1 MSIQEIFKSEFLKPE
16 VEVNFSA
23 IHKLECEEVLDNLGY
38 IELDRN
44 SGKQTATLEQL
55 KEGISVF
62 RQEYEMNKQ
71 DFDIGIDRFDT
82 FKNQLLTEEELD
94 FLHEISSLEGEFEL
108 HQYSLKKI
116 EQNPILSRVL
126 NWRLA
131 ILSIF
136 NKGISN
142 QLSDDLK
149 KQLNLLGTWCSTSD
163 HKKIIELLGNMEDL
177 SMAIAKQDSYPESE
191 YRHLIYFKNSYKKLK
206 DQDVKFTSN
215 KKRFESRLQFIPKE
229 SQKTLALVKK
239 KKVSYDTFQDDQLHQ
254 LMIRLVQIRLWLLGN
269 YQGKLDNDLG
279 PLSITGIHSLIS
291 YIHES
296 YGGKQGYKMS
306 DLLMRLGNDK
316 WVLNVSYLFKALLP
330 VLIKMESDKKMET
343 ISEEF
348 STIINKLDK
357 EEDKKEVLKII
368 DQEIKGELAS
378 PQNRKSK
385 TRGGKRLLR
394 SIGRFF
400 KRIGDF
406 IKDGIKWVIQSIKN
420 LFKWFKNGIKIL
432 LRELKKAFH
441 MAKTALSFFF
451 SKRIVKTENS
461 NSQLITDY
469 DFNFDSLTTIIGS
482 DKELI
487 EEHIKKNKWIT
498 KALEEVSEFLGT
510 VISIAIKVAKGPMGW
525 IQLGVEV
532 IKYLADNK
540 FKYNR
545 LTLNFDH

>member
-16 VEVNFSA
+16 TEVNFTA

-44 SGKQTATLEQL
+44 SEKQTATLEQL
-55 KEGISVF
+55 KEGISLF
-62 RQEYEMNKQ
+62 RQEYELHKQ
-71 DFDIGIDRFDT
+71 DFHKGIDHFGT
-82 FKNQLLTEEELD
+82 FKSQLLSEEELD
-94 FLHEISSLEGEFEL
+94 FLHELSSLEGEFEL
-108 HQYSLKKI
+108 HQYSINKI
-116 EQNPILSRVL
+116 RQNPILSRVL
-126 NWRLA
+126 NWRLG

-136 NKGISN
+136 NKSITN
-142 QLSDDLK
+142 QLSNDLTK
-149 KQLNLLGTWCSTSD
+149 HLNLLGSWCNISG
-163 HKKIIELLGNMEDL
+163 HEQIIELLGNIEDL
-177 SMAIAKQDSYPESE
+177 SMAIAKQDFYPGSD

-215 KKRFESRLQFIPKE
+215 KKRFESRLAFIPKE
-229 SQKTLALVKK
+229 SQNTLNLVQK
-239 KKVSYDTFQDDQLHQ
+239 KKVEFDSFEKDQLHQ
-254 LMIRLVQIRLWLLGN
+254 LMTRLVQIRLWLLGN

-291 YIHES
+291 YIHDS

-306 DLLMRLGNDK
+306 DLLMRLGNDR

-330 VLIKMESDKKMET
+330 VLVRMESDKKMET

-348 STIINKLDK
+348 STIINKLEK
-357 EEDKKEVLKII
+357 EEDKKKVLKVI
-368 DQEIKGELAS
+368 DQQIKDEFTS
-378 PQNRKSK
+378 PTNLKSK

-394 SIGRFF
+394 SIGQFF

-451 SKRIVKTENS
+451 SKRIVKSQNTS
-461 NSQLITDY
+461 SQLITDY
-469 DFNFDSLTTIIGS
+469 DFNFDSLTTVIGT

-487 EEHIKKNKWIT
+487 EEHIRKNRWIT
-498 KALEEVSEFLGT
+498 NALEEVSEFLGT
-510 VISIAIKVAKGPMGW
+510 VISIAIKIAKGPIGW
-525 IQLGVEV
+525 IQLGIDL

-540 FKYNR
+540 FQYNR
-545 LTLNFDH
+545 LSLDLDH

>member
-1 MSIQEIFKSEFLKPE
+1 MSIQEIFKNEFLKPE
-16 VEVNFSA
+16 TEVNFTA

-44 SGKQTATLEQL
+44 SGKQTASFEELE
-55 KEGISVF
+55 EGISLF
-62 RQEYEMNKQ
+62 RQEYELNKQ
-71 DFDIGIDRFDT
+71 DFHKGIDRFGT
-82 FKNQLLTEEELD
+82 FKSQLLSEEELD
-94 FLHEISSLEGEFEL
+94 FLHELSSLEGEFEL
-108 HQYSLKKI
+108 HHYPLKKI
-116 EQNPILSRVL
+116 GQNPILSRVL
-126 NWRLA
+126 NWRLG

-136 NKGISN
+136 NKNITN
-142 QLSDDLK
+142 QLSDDLTNH
-149 KQLNLLGTWCSTSD
+149 LNLLGSWCNISD
-163 HKKIIELLGNMEDL
+163 HEQIIDLLGNMENL
-177 SMAIAKQDSYPESE
+177 SLAIAKQDFYPDSD

-215 KKRFESRLQFIPKE
+215 RKRFESRLPFIPQE
-229 SQKTLALVKK
+229 SQNTLNLVQK
-239 KKVSYDTFQDDQLHQ
+239 KKVAFDSFQNDQLHQ
-254 LMIRLVQIRLWLLGN
+254 LMTRLVQIRLWLLGN

-306 DLLMRLGNDK
+306 DLLMRLGNDR

-330 VLIKMESDKKMET
+330 VLVRMESDKKMET

-348 STIINKLDK
+348 STIINKLEK
-357 EEDKKEVLKII
+357 EEDKKEVLKVI
-368 DQEIKGELAS
+368 DQQIKTEFES
-378 PQNRKSK
+378 PSKRKSK

-406 IKDGIKWVIQSIKN
+406 IKDGIEWVIQSIKN

-432 LRELKKAFH
+432 VRELKKAFH

-451 SKRIVKTENS
+451 SKRIVKSQNTK
-461 NSQLITDY
+461 SQLITDY
-469 DFNFDSLTTIIGS
+469 DFNFDSLTTVIGT

-487 EEHIKKNKWIT
+487 EEHIRKNRWIT
-498 KALEEVSEFLGT
+498 YALEEVSEFLGE
-510 VISIAIKVAKGPMGW
+510 VISIAIKIAKGPMGW
-525 IQLGVEV
+525 IQLGIEV
-532 IKYLADNK
+532 IKYLVDNK

-545 LTLNFDH
+545 LSLDLDH

>member
-1 MSIQEIFKSEFLKPE
+1 MSIQEIFRSEFLKPE
-16 VEVNFSA
+16 TEVNFTA

-38 IELDRN
+38 IDLDRN
-44 SGKQTATLEQL
+44 SEKQTATLGQL
-55 KEGISVF
+55 KEGISLF
-62 RQEYEMNKQ
+62 RQEYELNKQ
-71 DFDIGIDRFDT
+71 DFHKGIDHFGT
-82 FKNQLLTEEELD
+82 FKSQLLSEEELD
-94 FLHEISSLEGEFEL
+94 FLHELSSLEGEFEL
-108 HQYSLKKI
+108 HQYSINKI
-116 EQNPILSRVL
+116 RQNPILSRVL
-126 NWRLA
+126 NWRLG

-136 NKGISN
+136 NKSITN
-142 QLSDDLK
+142 QLSDDLTEH
-149 KQLNLLGTWCSTSD
+149 LNRLGSWCNISD
-163 HKKIIELLGNMEDL
+163 HEQIIELLGNMEDL
-177 SMAIAKQDSYPESE
+177 SIAIAKQDSYPKSR
-191 YRHLIYFKNSYKKLK
+191 YQHLIYFKNSYKKLK

-215 KKRFESRLQFIPKE
+215 KKRFESRLAFIPKE
-229 SQKTLALVKK
+229 SQNTLNLVQK
-239 KKVSYDTFQDDQLHQ
+239 KKVEFDSFEKDQLHQ
-254 LMIRLVQIRLWLLGN
+254 LMTRLVQIRLWLLGN

-291 YIHES
+291 YIHDS

-306 DLLMRLGNDK
+306 DLLMRLGNDW

-330 VLIKMESDKKMET
+330 VLVRMESDKKMET

-348 STIINKLDK
+348 STIINKLEK
-357 EEDKKEVLKII
+357 EEDKKKVLKVI
-368 DQEIKGELAS
+368 DQQIKDEFTS
-378 PQNRKSK
+378 PSNLKSK

-406 IKDGIKWVIQSIKN
+406 IKDGIKWVIESIKN

-432 LRELKKAFH
+432 VRELKKAFH

-451 SKRIVKTENS
+451 SKRIVKSQNT

-469 DFNFDSLTTIIGS
+469 DFNFDSLTTVIGT

-487 EEHIKKNKWIT
+487 EEHINKNRWIT

-510 VISIAIKVAKGPMGW
+510 VISIAIKIAKGPMGW
-525 IQLGVEV
+525 IQLGLDL

-540 FKYNR
+540 FQYNR
-545 LTLNFDH
+545 LSLDLDH